1 MITLEKA
8 KLILLSQRPNGTEIL
23 GSTEEGNL
31 YLFIAPNPDPLEGR
45 FDPFFSVDKE
55 TGYFRD
61 FSPTDYDN
69 SLDILNRLAA

>member
-1 MITLEKA
+1 MITLEQA
-8 KLILLSQRPNGTEIL
+8 KQILLNTRPKGTKIL

-45 FDPFFSVDKE
+45 FDPFFSVDKT